1 VTSTAP
7 LVGRAPELARV
18 AEVLAGRG
26 QALLVMADAGV
37 GKSRLVA
44 EAAQVVAARGVRV
57 VAGRCLP
64 LSAGLPLLPVMDLL
78 RRLSE
83 VDGGRLWSQLLEGSS
98 DSVRRDLARLVPQA
112 EGGPAT
118 ADVLE
123 AGGDWQQ
130 ARLFDA
136 LRQVLGAAGQRRVAM
151 LVEDVHWAD
160 RATRDLLEYLLASA
174 DLVPLP
180 IVLTCRT
187 GEIIAPEVSEWVNG
201 LRRLT
206 TVSFVALEPFSR
218 ADAVRHVL
226 SLAGDRVDELDI
238 DSVVR
243 RSEGNAFFLEQLVS
257 SVLQDRADG
266 TDEPDGGAKAG
277 ANDGAETRRTALPK
291 GLSSVLLAR
300 TRQVD
305 GEALEIMS
313 CLAVTGDAVGEEY
326 LADCCG
332 MTVPSVR
339 HSLHELTRRHLLRSR
354 ADGAISLAHALL
366 GEVIV
371 ADMLAGELR
380 DWHLRVAAGL
390 QSDAGEA
397 RAAAIAEHYRQ
408 GGWALEELQ
417 WRIRA
422 AQHADSLFAPGLS
435 SVQWERAVALSDE
448 LDGSDGLLPVLR
460 PRLYL
465 STARALYDSGQSDAA
480 VDVAETAFKRF
491 GDDAD
496 ERTRAALLAALGTY
510 GARRQPDE
518 ARSSLRD
525 AVRAYERLAPDLG
538 YLDAAY
544 SYVDCIHTLPEFAEV
559 ARAVNSRALAA
570 APTLDAPD
578 QHLKLLLQR
587 AWLDMASGDVEDA
600 LEKIG
605 QARTML
611 TRTPSPY
618 ASLQF
623 ASWYGE
629 ILLKLGRPDEVSA
642 LAELAGMA
650 DWSRFMPRE
659 SEVMSILR
667 ANLCMARLQRGE
679 TEAAAAAIDPVTT
692 SSPIRDM
699 WLTHAYRATLDMLR
713 GHLSDSAERWR
724 QLPRTGE
731 GQDDYELEP
740 FRVELSLWLG
750 RPHEAFEHGLDILQ
764 ERATAGE
771 PRLWGPLLLVTVR
784 GHADIA
790 ERERSHGGTP
800 ERTASSRGS
809 ALSALHDAMP
819 DSPFAPGPMR
829 PTADADALLWTAEW
843 HRAEG
848 TSDPFLWEAAAD
860 AYARHVRPHSE
871 AYARWRQAQA
881 LLARSPRA
889 RDVAPVLPL
898 AARAAYGHEPLL
910 AAIRRLAERVRV
922 NLDIPLA
929 PAEPAAP
936 LPFGLTSR
944 ELTVLGMVA
953 GGSTN
958 RQIGRELFISEK
970 TASVHVSNI
979 LRKLQVTNR
988 LEAAA
993 VAEQS
998 GLLATDGGGGDT
1010 GDRTVSSTG

>member
-1 VTSTAP
+1 VTRTAP
-7 LVGRAPELARV
+7 LVGRVSELARV
-18 AEVLAGRG
+18 ADVLAGRG
-26 QALLVMADAGV
+26 GALLVTGDAGV

-44 EAAQVVAARGVRV
+44 EASQVVAARGVVV

-83 VDGGRLWSQLLEGSS
+83 VDDGRLWSELLQGSS
-98 DSVRRDLARLVPQA
+98 ESVRRDLARLVPAA

-118 ADVLE
+118 ADLLE
-123 AGGDWQQ
+123 VGGEWQQ
-130 ARLFDA
+130 TRLFDA
-136 LRQVLGAAGQRRVAM
+136 LRQLLRAAGQRDVAM

-160 RATRDLLEYLLASA
+160 RATRDVLEYLLASA
-174 DLVPLP
+174 DLLPLP

-187 GEIIAPEVSEWVNG
+187 GEVIAAEVSEWVDG

-206 TVSFVALEPFSR
+206 TVSFVPLQPFSR
-218 ADAVRHVL
+218 ADAVRHVR
-226 SLAGDRVDELDI
+226 SLARDRVDEVDI

-257 SVLQDRADG
+257 SVLQDRVDG
-266 TDEPDGGAKAG
+266 TDAAEDDAKEGDDDAG
-277 ANDGAETRRTALPK
+277 KRRSPLPK
-291 GLSSVLLAR
+291 ELSSVLLAR

-305 GEALEIMS
+305 GQAMEILS

-332 MTVPSVR
+332 TTVSDVR
-339 HSLHELTRRHLLRSR
+339 HSLHELSRRHLVRSR
-354 ADGAISLAHALL
+354 ADGAISLAHSLL

-390 QSDAGEA
+390 QSEAGEA
-397 RAAAIAEHYRQ
+397 RAAAIGEHYRR

-435 SVQWERAVALSDE
+435 SVQWARAVALSDD
-448 LDGSDGLLPVLR
+448 LGAADGLLPVLR

-465 STARALYDSGQSDAA
+465 STARALYDSGHGDAA
-480 VDVAETAFKRF
+480 VDLAETALERF
-491 GDDAD
+491 GSDAD
-496 ERTRAALLAALGTY
+496 ERTRAALLAAVGAY
-510 GARRQPDE
+510 SARRDPDR
-518 ARSSLRD
+518 AKSSLRA
-525 AVRAYERLAPDLG
+525 AVLAYERLPPDLG
-538 YLDAAY
+538 YLDTAY
-544 SYVDCIHTLPEFAEV
+544 SYVNCLHTLPGQAEL
-559 ARAVNSRALAA
+559 ARAVNGRALAA
-570 APTLDAPD
+570 AATLNTPD

-587 AWLDMASGDVEDA
+587 AWLQLAAGEEEKA
-600 LEKIG
+600 LENVDRAG
-605 QARTML
+605 VML
-611 TRTPSPY
+611 TTHPSPY

-623 ASWYGE
+623 ASWFSD
-629 ILLKLGRPDEVSA
+629 ILLKLGRPDEVPA

-650 DWSRFMPRE
+650 EWSRFMTRE
-659 SEVMSILR
+659 SELMSILR
-667 ANLCMARLQRGE
+667 ANVCQARLQRGE
-679 TEAAAAAIDPVTT
+679 TEAAALAIDPITN

-740 FRVELSLWLG
+740 VRAELSLWLG
-750 RPHEAFEHGLDILQ
+750 RPLDALEHGLAVLRA
-764 ERATAGE
+764 RATEGE
-771 PRLWGPLLLVTVR
+771 PRFCGSLLLVTAR
-784 GHADIA
+784 GYADLA
-790 ERERSHGGTP
+790 QRESGHGKKCDGP
-800 ERTASSRGS
+800 KSSLGS
-809 ALSALHDAMP
+809 ELMARHDAMK
-819 DSPFAPGPMR
+819 DSPFVPGPLR
-829 PTADADALLWTAEW
+829 PIADADALLWAAEW
-843 HRAEG
+843 QRADG
-848 TSDPFLWEAAAD
+848 ASDPFLWEAAAD
-860 AYARHVRPHSE
+860 AYARHGRPHPE

-881 LLARSPRA
+881 LLARNPRA
-889 RDVAPVLPL
+889 RAVAPVLPL
-898 AARAAYGHEPLL
+898 AARAADGHEPLL
-910 AAIRRLAERVRV
+910 AAIRRLAERARV
-922 NLDIPLA
+922 NLDIPEAA
-929 PAEPAAP
+929 PEPAAP

-993 VAEQS
+993 VAERA
-998 GLLATDGGGGDT
+998 GLLVGDGRGQDT
-1010 GDRTVSSTG
+1010 ADRTVSSTG